1 LIQLIVQAVLQQAP
15 RPVQEEGD
23 YFNPPKTVATH
34 ISIPISNQQIR
45 VISDIDDT
53 IKISEVLSGV
63 KKIFNNV
70 FVRGLDEL
78 IVPGM
83 NTFYQRL
90 HKSGVRF
97 HYVVCIDKYHF
108 QGHAD

>member
-1 LIQLIVQAVLQQAP
+1 MIQLIVQAVLQQAP

-78 IVPGM
+78 IVPGIRVEFGFIM
-83 NTFYQRL
+83 WYASINIIFRVML
-90 HKSGVRF
+90 IEIV
-97 HYVVCIDKYHF
+97 
-108 QGHAD
+108 